1 MAGENENLLEGLLSA
16 LGDNPQEK
24 ISEILGSLT
33 QKNDISLPVATE
45 NTATEPGFDMG
56 SLLKIGSFISQD
68 NTDNDNTRLLTAIK
82 PFLNDKR
89 RPQVD
94 SLLKILKLANIAE
107 KAGGMDILK
116 NLKL

>member
-1 MAGENENLLEGLLSA
+1 MAGENDNLLESLMGM

-24 ISEILGSLT
+24 ISQIIGSLSSQSSNALAEEREEKST
-33 QKNDISLPVATE
+33 QDIDIGT
-45 NTATEPGFDMG
+45 
-56 SLLKIGSFISQD
+56 LLKLKSAFSTGGNED
-68 NTDNDNTRLLTAIK
+68 DNTRLLSAIK

-89 RPQVD
+89 KPQVD
-94 SLLKILKLANIAE
+94 SLLKILKIANVAQ